1 MATKTTTKKATPAK
15 AAAAKAAAPKPAAKP
30 AARRALNLTRYVEV
44 TGDLAAALKQY
55 QTLLKGIAAGRKIDV
70 KAFDAAVKA
79 MNKAGDNFDKLT
91 EKHEDAVLTYV
102 DQLELE

>member
-1 MATKTTTKKATPAK
+1 MATKTTTKKTTPAK
-15 AAAAKAAAPKPAAKP
+15 AVAPKPAAKP
-30 AARRALNLTRYVEV
+30 AARRLLNLTRYVEV
-44 TGDLAAALKQY
+44 TGELAAALKQY
-55 QTLLKGIAAGRKIDV
+55 QGLLKGIAAGRKIDV

-102 DQLELE
+102 DQLEQE